1 MIKANAFILIGGKSE
16 RFGSPKWQA
25 TINGRSILDRI
36 WNSCDSFEKR
46 YVIGKEKPDSISYP
60 FIKDE
65 LDIQAPIN
73 GLYTA
78 FNNAKTD
85 WILLLSCDLP
95 LIDSKV
101 FKKLWELKN
110 ENCDALISIANEKMQ
125 VTCGFYHKRI
135 LGKLESEI
143 EKENYSI
150 FKLLDNLNSSY
161 VDFGE
166 DDRFLNMNTPEDH
179 EALLIEG
186 DKYYRIFAN
195 REKEEI

>member
-1 MIKANAFILIGGKSE
+1 MIKASAFILIGGESK

-36 WNSCDSFEKR
+36 WGACNGFENR

-78 FNNAKTD
+78 FNNAKTN

-101 FKKLWELKN
+101 FKKLWESRN

-143 EKENYSI
+143 EKGNYSI

-179 EALLIEG
+179 EAISDLFI
-186 DKYYRIFAN
+186 Y
-195 REKEEI
+195 